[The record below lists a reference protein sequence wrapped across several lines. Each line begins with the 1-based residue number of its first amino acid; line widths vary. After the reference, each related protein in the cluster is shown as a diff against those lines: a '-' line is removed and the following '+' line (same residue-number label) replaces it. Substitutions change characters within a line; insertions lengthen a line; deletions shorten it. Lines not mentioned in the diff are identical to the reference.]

1 MTLTCKWIKEET
13 GALVMKWTGGD
24 DEFSTTKPR
33 MRKLA
38 EFTVIITNN
47 HDNNEAIAKF
57 KSNSPTGAVT
67 LWRAH
72 EVSEDSISLSRLNP
86 HLDFDR
92 STQLRVTASTALHA
106 SFVSH
111 PWRIR

>member
-1 MTLTCKWIKEET
+1 MTLTCKWIKDET
-13 GALVMKWTGGD
+13 DALVMKWAGDD
-24 DEFSTTKPR
+24 DEFSTMKPR

-38 EFTVIITNN
+38 EFTVIFANN
-47 HDNNEAIAKF
+47 HGNNEAIAKF
-57 KSNSPTGAVT
+57 KSNSPTDAVT
-67 LWRAH
+67 LRRAH
-72 EVSEDSISLSRLNP
+72 EVSEDAISLSRLNG

-92 STQLRVTASTALHA
+92 GIRLRVITSTALHT

>member
-1 MTLTCKWIKEET
+1 MTLTCEWIKDET
-13 GALVMKWTGGD
+13 GALVMKWTGDD
-24 DEFSTTKPR
+24 DEFSTIKPR

-38 EFTVIITNN
+38 EFTVIFANN
-47 HDNNEAIAKF
+47 HGNDEAIAEL
-57 KSNSPTGAVT
+57 KSNSSAGAVT
-67 LWRAH
+67 LRRAH
-72 EVSEDSISLSRLNP
+72 EVSEDAMSLSRLNG

-92 STQLRVTASTALHA
+92 GIRLRVTTSTALHT